1 MRMREQVGYRD
12 TQTYTL
18 SLISLIYIHICPSV
32 YLLCIFLSVCPS
44 HLYFIYQIYHYPEVE
59 GPSIFVYGNADGVQ
73 VLGPQALD
81 NADKDGHHLHQ
92 ANLGRSKE
100 APQSALKR

>member
-1 MRMREQVGYRD
+1 MTD
-12 TQTYTL
+12 
-18 SLISLIYIHICPSV
+18 PS
-32 YLLCIFLSVCPS
+32 I
-44 HLYFIYQIYHYPEVE
+44 IYQIYHYPEVE